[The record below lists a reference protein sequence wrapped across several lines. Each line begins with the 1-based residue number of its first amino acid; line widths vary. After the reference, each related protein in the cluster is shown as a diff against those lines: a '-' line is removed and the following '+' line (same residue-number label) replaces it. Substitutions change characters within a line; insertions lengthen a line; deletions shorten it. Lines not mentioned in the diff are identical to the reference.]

1 MTADSDGVHA
11 LNLIQEV
18 FGKQSLMRKCA
29 FVLNENLISW
39 GSITKKQ
46 QKINLH

>member
-1 MTADSDGVHA
+1 MADSDGVHA
-11 LNLIQEV
+11 LNLIQEAL
-18 FGKQSLMRKCA
+18 GKQLSIRKCA
-29 FVLNENLISW
+29 FVLKGNLIGW